1 MRALAADGAGYPA
14 CWRPSS
20 VPPQAAAFARQ
31 VVTGCGP
38 LGRDRAKNLLWA
50 AGKLAGYGIGIGLEP
65 APAVLLHPSVI
76 ERFTAHAPGL
86 SGPARRT
93 LRTNLRFIARRVVP
107 ALDPADAP
115 LPRERAKA
123 PYTEAEIDAYL
134 RLAAALSTE
143 RRRQRATALVCLG
156 AGAGVIAGEL
166 RALRGSGVVGRAD
179 GVLVVVS
186 GRRARSVPVL
196 CRYRQPLL
204 TAARFA
210 REQLICGG
218 REPGRRNVTDELCR
232 ALSAD
237 SSLPGLQSG
246 RLRSS
251 WLVACAGQIGL
262 GAFMQAAGISC
273 SQRLGDLAAQLPAA
287 TERQLVALLGGPA

>member
-1 MRALAADGAGYPA
+1 MSAQLERIERIIDTAAIAKRIELLLPVGVRPRQLKVRTLMIGMVLAMLA
-14 CWRPSS
+14 
-20 VPPQAAAFARQ
+20 
-31 VVTGCGP
+31 
-38 LGRDRAKNLLWA
+38 GRDALLTDV
-50 AGKLAGYGIGIGLEP
+50 LE
-65 APAVLLHPSVI
+65 ALLELP
-76 ERFTAHAPGL
+76 E
-86 SGPARRT
+86 
-93 LRTNLRFIARRVVP
+93 
-107 ALDPADAP
+107 ADQ
-115 LPRERAKA
+115 
-123 PYTEAEIDAYL
+123 L
-134 RLAAALSTE
+134 RL
-143 RRRQRATALVCLG
+143 
-156 AGAGVIAGEL
+156 GVIAGEL

-218 REPGRRNVTDELCR
+218 REPGRRDVTDELCR

-237 SSLPGLQSG
+237 SSLPRLQSG

-273 SQRLGDLAAQLPAA
+273 SQLLGDLAAQLPAA